1 MTFKNITENNVM
13 IRKLF
18 LLPLAML
25 VIGSCKPDS
34 IQQYSPV
41 KIDPGTEFQTIDGF
55 GTCMI
60 NYKEFPGEYSEPDF
74 FDRVVYDLG
83 LSILRI
89 PIPEHFEYKN
99 DDDDPDH
106 FNWNGYHMANNNRRR
121 GMEETM
127 QFVQEFKKRG
137 VDRFMATPWSP
148 PQYMKT
154 NRAPIQG
161 GFLRADMVDEF
172 AEYLA
177 AFIILAK
184 KNWDIDIN
192 WVSMQNECIFAQF
205 YRSCLYHGP
214 GMREAV
220 RAVSKKFE
228 KEKINT
234 KILINE
240 DVFFPHRV
248 FAFLQPVFADPETK
262 NFKGNIAV
270 HRHAGPKGLK
280 EWNDLTIKLNRKN
293 WMTETSGHDTTWQ
306 GAFTLAN
313 DIHNYL
319 AIGNFSAWLY
329 WQISGK
335 TGGSNEQ
342 VYTLMLNGKPTKKY
356 YTSKHFYR
364 YIRPGAIR
372 IKTVSPSDSLSIS
385 AYKHPDTGILTLVM
399 LNNSSNTLH
408 ISLENGPQIPGKFKV
423 YQSTETE
430 LFQVKGKYHIGEP
443 MTIPAK
449 SIITM
454 VGKKKHLK
462 DPDKETSPCET
473 WIDKKNITGLVGNF
487 DDFPIKSEWQ
497 GASDGHAGRL
507 EDAKRLLDA
516 GNINM
521 QRFDGWTILHN
532 ALLNGDGDAVRYLID
547 HGADVNFPA
556 LDGWTPL
563 HAAAAGFIGNHG
575 IQNRKKEYDKYEIF
589 KMVLEA
595 QPDVNAFT
603 VDGWT
608 ALHSAVANANTAWRQ
623 QEENT
628 LNRIRDLI
636 LAGAL
641 IDAKDIHGRIP
652 LHWAAFQGYSHFV
665 NNRTV
670 VEEDVVK
677 LLIGAGADVNAIDS
691 IGRTPLHYAAEM
703 GYETIALALLQGGAD
718 ISMRDAENQTP
729 EDLAKNREAG
739 NILYILEN
747 KRLPELR
754 ETDMIT
760 DDEGNTN
767 KNVDKELME
776 AVWKGDIEKVR
787 ELLGRG
793 ADVQYRDLDGFR
805 ARDKGY
811 DKIIRLLTEA
821 EKIKQE

>member
-1 MTFKNITENNVM
+1 MV
-13 IRKLF
+13 RKLILFSITLF
-18 LLPLAML
+18 L
-25 VIGSCKPDS
+25 ICGCKTDTG
-34 IQQYSPV
+34 QRYSLV

-60 NYKEFPGEYSEPDF
+60 NYKEFPEEYSEPDF

-89 PIPEHFEYKN
+89 PIPEHLEYKN

-121 GMEETM
+121 GLEETM

-154 NRAPIQG
+154 NKAPIQG

-177 AFIILAK
+177 AFIILTK
-184 KNWDIDIN
+184 KNWDIDFN
-192 WVSMQNECIFAQF
+192 WVSIQNECIFAQF

-228 KEKINT
+228 KEKINA

-240 DVFFPHRV
+240 DVFFPQRV

-262 NFKGNIAV
+262 NFQGNIAV
-270 HRHAGPKGLK
+270 HRHAGPKGLE
-280 EWNDLTIKLNRKN
+280 EWKDLTAGLNRKN

-319 AIGNFSAWLY
+319 AMGNFSAWLY
-329 WQISGK
+329 WQISGE

-372 IKTVSPSDSLSIS
+372 IRTESPSDSLSIS

-430 LFQVKGKYHIGEP
+430 LFQVKDRYHIGEP
-443 MTIPAK
+443 MIVPAK
-449 SIITM
+449 SIITI
-454 VGKKKHLK
+454 VGKNKHLK
-462 DPDKETSPCET
+462 DPDKVISLDRAWVDQEKT
-473 WIDKKNITGLVGNF
+473 TGLQGNF
-487 DDFPIKSEWQ
+487 DDFLIHSEWQ
-497 GASDGHAGRL
+497 GASDGHAGKL
-507 EDAKRLLDA
+507 KDAETAFDA
-516 GNINM
+516 GNINI

-563 HAAAAGFIGNHG
+563 HVAAAGFIGNHG
-575 IQNRKKEYDKYEIF
+575 IQNRIKEYDKYEIF

-595 QPDVNAFT
+595 KPDVTAIAI
-603 VDGWT
+603 DGWT
-608 ALHSAVANANTAWRQ
+608 PLHSAVANAKTAWRQ

-636 LAGAL
+636 SVGAL
-641 IDAKDIHGRIP
+641 IEAKDIHGRTP
-652 LHWAAFQGYSHFV
+652 LHWAALQGYTHFV

-670 VEEDVVK
+670 IEEDVVE
-677 LLIGAGADVNAIDS
+677 LLIGEGADVNAIDS
-691 IGRTPLHYAAEM
+691 IGRTPLHYASEM
-703 GYETIALALLQGGAD
+703 GYETITLALLHAGAD
-718 ISMRDAENQTP
+718 LSIKDKENQTP
-729 EDLAKNREAG
+729 EDLAKIRESG

-747 KRLPELR
+747 KRLPELH

-760 DDEGNTN
+760 DDEKNTN
-767 KNVDKELME
+767 RNMHKELLE
-776 AVWKGDIEKVR
+776 A
-787 ELLGRG
+787 
-793 ADVQYRDLDGFR
+793 A
-805 ARDKGY
+805 
-811 DKIIRLLTEA
+811 
-821 EKIKQE
+821 